1 GASRSVLFKAVL
13 TYGAFIRRFRAHNFD
28 LVIDLQG
35 LLRSGLM
42 TASSGA
48 RRRVGLSTARE
59 GATCFYTDTV
69 RVADF
74 NAIHAVDR
82 YWLVAEALGA
92 AEGTKTFCV
101 PSPDAERGWAKH
113 HMRDC

>member
-1 GASRSVLFKAVL
+1 SQSGLVRAAV
-13 TYGAFIRRFRAHNFD
+13 TYGQFIRRFRAARFD

-35 LLRSGLM
+35 LLRSGLIA
-42 TASSGA
+42 ASSGA
-48 RRRVGLSTARE
+48 QRRVGLSTARE

-92 AEGTKTFCV
+92 GDAPKTFCV
-101 PSPDAERGWAKH
+101 
-113 HMRDC
+113 